1 MATIVTRAGKGSPLT
16 NAEVDQNFLNLN
28 SAKLEAGDLS
38 SYLLSAT
45 AASTYQTILG
55 FTPYNATNPSN
66 YITSAALTTYAPLA
80 SPTFTGTVSADSFS
94 GSGASLTGLT
104 SGQITTALGF
114 TPYNST
120 NPSNYVTSSALA
132 TYAPL
137 ASPTFTGTASFGIAK
152 PTALQETRVAMA
164 ANNIDL
170 STGNIFTKTISGATT
185 LTVSNVPASGTVAS
199 FILDLTNAGTLVTWW
214 YGVKWASAIA
224 PTLTTGTGGRDI
236 LGFMTYDNG
245 ATWTGLV
252 LAKDVR

>member
-80 SPTFTGTVSADSFS
+80 SPTFTGT
-94 GSGASLTGLT
+94 
-104 SGQITTALGF
+104 
-114 TPYNST
+114 
-120 NPSNYVTSSALA
+120 
-132 TYAPL
+132 
-137 ASPTFTGTASFGIAK
+137 ASFGIAK
-152 PTALQETRVAMA
+152 PTALQETKVAMA

-170 STGNIFTKTISGATT
+170 ATGNLFTKTISGATT

-199 FILDLTNAGTLVTWW
+199 LILDVTNAGTNITWW
-214 YGVKWASAIA
+214 ANVKWPSGLT
-224 PTLTTGTGGRDI
+224 PVLTTVGRDA
-236 LGFMTYDNG
+236 LGFFTHDG
-245 ATWTGLV
+245 GTTWTGVV
-252 LAKDVR
+252 LGKDIK